1 MLIPRLLAT
10 VLLLICIAMIWPIA
24 SAVMAIAHGAQV
36 APAKWAVPLTILATG
51 AVMSWL
57 LTRKA
62 VSLQLYI
69 AAFALWVITAGYF
82 FVVVELL

>member
-1 MLIPRLLAT
+1 MFIPRLLAT
-10 VLLLICIAMIWPIA
+10 ILLLTCIAMLWPIV
-24 SAVMAIAHGAQV
+24 SAVIAISGGAAV
-36 APAKWAVPLTILATG
+36 PTAKWAVPLTILATG
-51 AVMSWL
+51 AIMSWL

-82 FVVVELL
+82 FVVAELR